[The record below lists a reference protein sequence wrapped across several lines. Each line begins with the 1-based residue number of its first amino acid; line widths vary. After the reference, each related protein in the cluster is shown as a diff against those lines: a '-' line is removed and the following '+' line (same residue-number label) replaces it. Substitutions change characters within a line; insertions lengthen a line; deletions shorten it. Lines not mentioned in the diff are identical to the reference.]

1 MAKKTMI
8 SITID
13 SDVYQKHRSAGN
25 NISQL
30 CNNYLISC
38 FRETVADAVTEA
50 AEKQIKLKELAGAT
64 DDREQVNS
72 LLREVRDCLR
82 LKTDGGLNTRATII
96 ANEKRAADLL
106 ARAQE
111 ISGLSL
117 AELRAKIAND
127 K

>member
-13 SDVYQKHRSAGN
+13 AEIYQKHRSAGS

-30 CNNYLISC
+30 CNDYLKSC
-38 FRETVADAVTEA
+38 FRETVAEAVTEA
-50 AEKQIKLKELAGAT
+50 ADKQVKLKELAADVDT
-64 DDREQVNS
+64 KERFDC
-72 LLREVRDCLR
+72 LLREARECLR
-82 LKTDGGLNTRATII
+82 LKTDVVNTRATII

-106 ARAQE
+106 AKAQE

-117 AELRAKIAND
+117 SELRAKVAND